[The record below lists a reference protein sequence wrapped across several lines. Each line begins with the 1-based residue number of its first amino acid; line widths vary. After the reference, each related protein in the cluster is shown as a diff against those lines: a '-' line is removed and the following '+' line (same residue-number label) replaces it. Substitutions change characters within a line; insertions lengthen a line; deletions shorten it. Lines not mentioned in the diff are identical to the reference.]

1 MDVVDDQTVPKRTRA
16 HQRGA
21 TECNFAGASDTR
33 GGMHRQVYFA
43 ILPVVTAFAAAT
55 PLRTA
60 ASMVAG

>member
-1 MDVVDDQTVPKRTRA
+1 MAVVDDQTVPRRALA

-33 GGMHRQVYFA
+33 AGCTVVYFA
-43 ILPVVTAFAAAT
+43 ALPVVKALAAAT